1 MNQQEPPSDDRQIDS
16 SSDIL
21 ADAIGGL
28 LNQPDVA
35 KSIAGL
41 INAVATKKTAEPTII
56 KTSMVLGLIFSFLIF
71 VGIGVLAWFKI
82 ISGEATTGLLGAL
95 VGYWFG
101 QKQASR

>member
-1 MNQQEPPSDDRQIDS
+1 MNEHEPPSDEVELDS
-16 SSDIL
+16 ASEIL
-21 ADAIGGL
+21 SDAIGNL
-28 LNQPDVA
+28 LNQPEIA
-35 KSIAGL
+35 KSIGGF
-41 INAVATKKTAEPTII
+41 INAVAAKKAEEPAIV

-101 QKQASR
+101 QRQASK